1 MAADPQAD
9 DAPYWPSTGWAPSS
23 ANFCEADYAHSPFVA
38 ELANTVSSLPI
49 VAAGA
54 YLLCV
59 GARERWGARFHA
71 LSAAVLV
78 TGLGSVAFHATLL
91 FAGQLLDE
99 MGMVLTVAAFIV
111 CMAVEAETGA
121 VGRRRRRRQRCRNG
135 WRRVAVPLAAALY
148 CVALFASYVLLAA
161 AVHEFFVATFIAIV
175 LLALVRAHRNL
186 SRVRDAS
193 GALLRM
199 YWSVVY
205 TVGVAFIIFWL
216 PDRLLCAQT
225 APLHLHAC
233 WHLLGILPPWWLL
246 AALVAQTH
254 AERLQRRLGRV
265 TDLETGRTAWEPPP
279 PKGPAEDD
287 DPDDGG
293 AGAACGGSD
302 EDEDEDEGDWE
313 MHGKPRAPRLEWRGC
328 GCVRFPVVRL
338 VAVK

>member
-1 MAADPQAD
+1 M
-9 DAPYWPSTGWAPSS
+9 
-23 ANFCEADYAHSPFVA
+23 
-38 ELANTVSSLPI
+38 
-49 VAAGA
+49 
-54 YLLCV
+54 
-59 GARERWGARFHA
+59 
-71 LSAAVLV
+71 
-78 TGLGSVAFHATLL
+78 
-91 FAGQLLDE
+91 
-99 MGMVLTVAAFIV
+99 
-111 CMAVEAETGA
+111 
-121 VGRRRRRRQRCRNG
+121 
-135 WRRVAVPLAAALY
+135 PLAAALY

-293 AGAACGGSD
+293 AGAACGGGD